1 MRRLATIRRHVPLDL
16 MDDYLLAWEALR
28 AAVERVGARAWI
40 FRGAE
45 HEDHFLE
52 FIEWKAGA
60 AEPLGEADV
69 TAALSQLDAFAVPG
83 SSDEWEQAQ

>member
-28 AAVERVGARAWI
+28 AAAERLDARAWV
-40 FRGAE
+40 FRGAA

-52 FIEWKAGA
+52 FIEWQDGA
-60 AEPLGEADV
+60 VEPLGDAAV
-69 TAALSQLDAFAVPG
+69 AAALAQLDAFAVPG
-83 SSDEWEQAQ
+83 ASEEWEQAQ